1 MNEDKCLIKT
11 NKLCLANGD
20 EFDKTEFEVDTDI
33 LAGFIKVKTEGKT
46 IYVNPE
52 FIISFEESNLSRVK
66 IFEDSNGVHESG
78 EPGITCPQKYC
89 P

>member
-1 MNEDKCLIKT
+1 MSEEKRLIKT

-20 EFDKTEFEVDTDI
+20 EFDKTEFEVDTDV

-52 FIISFEESNLSRVK
+52 FIISFEESNWSKVR
-66 IFEDSNGVHESG
+66 IFEDSNGIHISN
-78 EPGITCPQKYC
+78 EPSINCP
-89 P
+89 

>member
-1 MNEDKCLIKT
+1 MDEGKQLVKT

-20 EFDKTEFEVDTDI
+20 EFNKTEFEVDTDV

-52 FIISFEESNLSRVK
+52 FIISFEKSNLS
-66 IFEDSNGVHESG
+66 GVISSF
-78 EPGITCPQKYC
+78 
-89 P
+89 

>member
-1 MNEDKCLIKT
+1 MSEDKRLIKT

-20 EFDKTEFEVDTDI
+20 EFDKTEFEVDTDV

-52 FIISFEESNLSRVK
+52 FIITF
-66 IFEDSNGVHESG
+66 
-78 EPGITCPQKYC
+78 
-89 P
+89 

>member
-1 MNEDKCLIKT
+1 MSKGKRLIKT

-20 EFDKTEFEVDTDI
+20 EFDKTEFVVDTDV

-52 FIISFEESNLSRVK
+52 LSYPLKKV
-66 IFEDSNGVHESG
+66 
-78 EPGITCPQKYC
+78 TCPSYFFL
-89 P
+89 PVVLV